1 MRHSLRRSMILIAAL
16 ALASARSLAAEPE
29 APVFSTEAGDFRLVT
44 VAEGL
49 EHPWSLAFLPD
60 GRALV
65 TERPGRLRIL
75 GTDGQLSA
83 PVDGVPEV
91 HAINQGGLL
100 DVAVDPDFADTR
112 WIYLSYAEPL
122 GEKTNGT
129 TVARARLRESALRE
143 IEVIFRQVP
152 AVESGG
158 HFGGRLVFARDG
170 RLFVTLGERQA
181 KPFSELAQDL
191 TTHFGKVVRIE
202 RDGRVPADNPF
213 VGRAGVLP
221 ETWSL
226 GHRNPQ
232 GAALHPLT
240 GELWLTEHGPR
251 GGDEVNVARAGRNY
265 GWPVITYGLAYSGA
279 KIGEGARKTGLE
291 QPLWYWLPSIAPS
304 GLAFYTSERVSAWTG
319 NLFAGALRGA
329 LVSRLVLDGDRVIH
343 EERLFEGLQARI
355 RDVRQ
360 GPDGLL
366 YLLTD
371 APAGRILRVEPV
383 PSEAVPKPSPPQAKS
398 AAP

>member
-1 MRHSLRRSMILIAAL
+1 MRQPLIVIAAL
-16 ALASARSLAAEPE
+16 ALVAVRSAAAESE
-29 APVFSTEAGDFRLVT
+29 AQVFPTEAGDFRVVT

-49 EHPWSLAFLPD
+49 EHPWGLAFLPD

-75 GTDGQLSA
+75 GTDAQLSA
-83 PVDGVPEV
+83 PVDGLPEV
-91 HAINQGGLL
+91 QVINQGGLL
-100 DVAVDPDFADTR
+100 DVAVDPDFSDTR
-112 WIYLSYAEPL
+112 WIYLSYAEPR

-129 TVARARLRESALRE
+129 TVARARLTANGLRDL
-143 IEVIFRQVP
+143 EVIFRQVP

-170 RLFVTLGERQA
+170 RLFVALGERQA

-265 GWPVITYGLAYSGA
+265 GWPVIAYGLAYSGA
-279 KIGEGARKTGLE
+279 KIGEGARKAGLE
-291 QPLWYWLPSIAPS
+291 QPVWFWLPSIAPS
-304 GLAFYTSERVSAWTG
+304 GLTFYTSDRIPAWTG
-319 NLFAGALRGA
+319 NLFAGALRGT
-329 LVSRLVLDGDRVIH
+329 LVSRLVLDGDRIIH

-360 GPDGLL
+360 GPEGLL

-371 APAGRILRVEPV
+371 APAGRILRIEPV
-383 PSEAVPKPSPPQAKS
+383 HEATPPEAKS

>member
-1 MRHSLRRSMILIAAL
+1 MGTVTRYWTIVMVAL
-16 ALASARSLAAEPE
+16 ALAATRTPAAGLE
-29 APVFSTEAGDFRLVT
+29 APVFSTEAGDFRIVT
-44 VAEGL
+44 IADGL

-75 GTDGQLSA
+75 TTSGQLSA
-83 PVDGVPEV
+83 AVDGVPPV
-91 HAINQGGLL
+91 SAIGQGGLL
-100 DVAVDPDFADTR
+100 DVAVDPGFADNG
-112 WIYLSYAEPL
+112 WIYLSYAEPR
-122 GEKTNGT
+122 GGKSSGT
-129 TVARARLRESALRE
+129 TVARARLASNALVDLE
-143 IEVIFRQVP
+143 AIFRQVP

-170 RLFVTLGERQA
+170 RLFATLGERQA

-191 TTHFGKVVRIE
+191 STHFGKVVRIE
-202 RDGRVPADNPF
+202 RDGEVPADNPF
-213 VGRAGVLP
+213 VGRAGLLP

-265 GWPVITYGLAYSGA
+265 GWPLITYGVAYSGA
-279 KIGEGARKTGLE
+279 TIGEGARKPGLE

-304 GLAFYTSERVSAWTG
+304 GLAFYTSDRISAWSG
-319 NLFAGALRGA
+319 NLFVGALRGT
-329 LVSRLVLDGDRVIH
+329 LVSRLVLEGDRVIH

-371 APAGRILRVEPV
+371 SAPGRILRVEPV
-383 PSEAVPKPSPPQAKS
+383 ARATPP
-398 AAP
+398 

>member
-1 MRHSLRRSMILIAAL
+1 M
-16 ALASARSLAAEPE
+16 
-29 APVFSTEAGDFRLVT
+29 
-44 VAEGL
+44 
-49 EHPWSLAFLPD
+49 
-60 GRALV
+60 
-65 TERPGRLRIL
+65 
-75 GTDGQLSA
+75 
-83 PVDGVPEV
+83 PEV

-100 DVAVDPDFADTR
+100 DVAVDPEFADTR
-112 WIYLSYAEPL
+112 WIYLSYAEPR

-129 TVARARLRESALRE
+129 TVARARLTANGLRDL
-143 IEVIFRQVP
+143 EVIFRQVP

-181 KPFSELAQDL
+181 KPFCELAQDL

-279 KIGEGARKTGLE
+279 KIGEGARKAGLE
-291 QPLWYWLPSIAPS
+291 QPLWFWLPSIAPS
-304 GLAFYTSERVSAWTG
+304 GLAFYTSDRIPAWTG
-319 NLFAGALRGA
+319 NLFAGALRGT

-343 EERLFEGLQARI
+343 EERMFEGLQARI

-383 PSEAVPKPSPPQAKS
+383 PKPAPSQAKS